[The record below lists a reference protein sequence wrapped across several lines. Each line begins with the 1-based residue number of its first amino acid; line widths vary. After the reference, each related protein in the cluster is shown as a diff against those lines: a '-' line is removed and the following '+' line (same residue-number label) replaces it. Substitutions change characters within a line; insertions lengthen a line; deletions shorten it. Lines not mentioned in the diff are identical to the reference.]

1 MISRIYVIVADTYS
15 SSGWTD
21 LIRGNSYG
29 RELAR
34 FWRRLAAS
42 LIDLLILILITG
54 IAATY
59 LGLGEGWRMLLMI
72 IRRQEVMA
80 DDGSIIT
87 SLIPMPVGTF
97 LLVVFILIPWI
108 YFAVLESSKNQATLG
123 KMACRVIV
131 SDLHGKPLTF
141 ARATLRHFGKF
152 ISGILFFSG
161 FLCIGYTRYHQGL
174 HDVIAA
180 TLVWYQREIIE

>member
-1 MISRIYVIVADTYS
+1 VAGTYS
-15 SSGWTD
+15 SSGWAELIKGTYQGRD
-21 LIRGNSYG
+21 LAG
-29 RELAR
+29 

-42 LIDLLILILITG
+42 LIDLVILILITS
-54 IAATY
+54 IAAAY
-59 LGLGEGWRMLLMI
+59 LGLGEGWRMLMMI
-72 IRRQEVMA
+72 LRKQTV
-80 DDGSIIT
+80 IT
-87 SLIPMPVGTF
+87 DNGYATTSFIPMPVATF

-131 SDLHGKPLTF
+131 TDLHGNSVTF
-141 ARATLRHFGKF
+141 ARATLRFFSKY
-152 ISGILFFSG
+152 ISGILVFTG

-180 TLVWYQREIIE
+180 TLVLYQRETIE